1 MTNAKAV
8 LKLAEKLGIDVE
20 KFDGMTTAEAIEFIA
35 DNYEGNQNGKTE
47 GNN

>member
-35 DNYEGNQNGKTE
+35 DNYEGNTSGDNE
-47 GNN
+47 GNH